1 MTAHA
6 AKGLEWDVV
15 VVAGVQDGVWPD
27 LRVRGSLLGIDDL
40 IDVVE
45 TGDVVPGSRIPSLL
59 DEERRLFYVACT
71 RAREQLVVTAVRDND
86 EGAQPSRFVTEL
98 PLEPDSG
105 HQVVATTDTGQ
116 RDESRQ
122 TTLADLRTRVP
133 VPELLRLWDE
143 LVDDEAQP
151 ATTRTRVAQL
161 RSDAHD
167 LVRSLDLASLVA
179 ELRSVA
185 GDGSQPLE
193 LRRGAAAVLA
203 LLAADEVPAASPQQ
217 WYAVAGL
224 SDDRP
229 MRDPGESVRVSPSKV
244 ESFAKCGLRWLLES
258 VGADGAPGSAQ
269 SIGSLIHD
277 LAELAASD
285 PTPSVEDLMSR
296 VDESWDEM
304 GLESPWYSRK
314 QRERAQRMLDQAPD
328 LAVAQSADP
337 GRDRSRVRSQPRP
350 GGAHRPGGPAGTR
363 RARTWAR
370 RRLQDHKEPPG
381 QRGHPHASA
390 AGRIPGRGR
399 PRRLPGA
406 RRRDLRGRSAGPP
419 RRGNGAGE
427 GAAAAAARTATR
439 PEARGRTPWWPR
451 PPRAWRRRSSPRRS
465 TRTARCAR
473 SSAAARCR
481 TRVGRWSHDAAV
493 VAARRPRRAWAGRC
507 GDAGGCPR
515 APAPPDAGTIARDR
529 ASGAGRPAGARPDRG
544 RCGLRQDGDDGVP
557 RRLARRQRHRAA
569 GTRARAH
576 LHEEGS
582 RGAGRPGHAAAE
594 HAGPRR
600 AARPG
605 GC

>member
-71 RAREQLVVTAVRDND
+71 RAREHLVVTAVRDND

-116 RDESRQ
+116 RDVSRQ

-314 QRERAQRMLDQAPD
+314 QRERAQRMLTRLLTWQSRNRRTLVGTEVGFEVSHGRAVLTGRVDRLERDDNGHGHVVDFKTTKNPPANADIPTHPQ
-328 LAVAQSADP
+328 LAAYQVAVELGGFQEHGVVTS
-337 GRDRSRVRSQPRP
+337 
-350 GGAHRPGGPAGTR
+350 GGARLVHLGAETAQVKEQPQPPLELDETGGS
-363 RARTWAR
+363 WAHAMVAEAAEGMAAAVFTAQINPHCEVCPVKR
-370 RRLQDHKEPPG
+370 CCPLQD
-381 QRGHPHASA
+381 
-390 AGRIPGRGR
+390 AGRQV
-399 PRRLPGA
+399 LP
-406 RRRDLRGRSAGPP
+406 
-419 RRGNGAGE
+419 
-427 GAAAAAARTATR
+427 
-439 PEARGRTPWWPR
+439 
-451 PPRAWRRRSSPRRS
+451 
-465 TRTARCAR
+465 
-473 SSAAARCR
+473 
-481 TRVGRWSHDAAV
+481 
-493 VAARRPRRAWAGRC
+493 
-507 GDAGGCPR
+507 
-515 APAPPDAGTIARDR
+515 
-529 ASGAGRPAGARPDRG
+529 
-544 RCGLRQDGDDGVP
+544 
-557 RRLARRQRHRAA
+557 
-569 GTRARAH
+569 
-576 LHEEGS
+576 
-582 RGAGRPGHAAAE
+582 
-594 HAGPRR
+594 
-600 AARPG
+600 
-605 GC
+605 